1 MVGEAV
7 EAAVELAKIGA
18 NANKNQTEKKNDL
31 QLGDSDVKTADFERR
46 DLEKDEE
53 QDYSQPKLGAKEDTP
68 QAQDIADISENDAT
82 SDEEQVLEDPGTD
95 LQVDSFDKT
104 PEDNSSSSESA
115 VDKVD
120 DVANIVSSGVSSSHT
135 ADSSAYSSG
144 GINGASAVGSSGES
158 AYEPLQLPA
167 ALPAISE
174 GMFSKMMSPDS
185 PETKSMLE
193 QAEEAYSDDEDIDAK
208 ELPFTDDEKSA
219 EDVEDVVQADI
230 PEEAKE
236 EILEESTE
244 DDDKIDEGEI
254 LDKAVEVAAADQ
266 VDKSDGEKEKS
277 LKDKSDD
284 EKEKEE
290 KEKSLKD
297 KLKDAWSKG
306 QPLAEALFYLFNPK
320 STAEGESLS
329 MGNSDVDIADM
340 KDADISTEGEADTF
354 TSSSGSAPSEGTA
367 SGYSGSKVASDTS
380 SGNVDSRV
388 GSSAGRGSIDNT
400 ISGGSSSGSSSSGA
414 GSIRAAFDKI
424 VSGGMTGGTSSGDS
438 SFTDSGM
445 SSGPVGAVEVKGN
458 DEPLKIGQAQTTAP
472 QVTAKGVSQS
482 PVVDNIHDVVA
493 KDWEKWPERDG
504 VHYKDKGSIGIF
516 TENGKDV
523 FVKIGTRRIQPLEN
537 IDDNKLAF
545 VEEIL

>member
-1 MVGEAV
+1 MTGGVV

-18 NANKNQTEKKNDL
+18 NANKKQTEKKNDL

-68 QAQDIADISENDAT
+68 QAQDIADISENDAK
-82 SDEEQVLEDPGTD
+82 SDEEQVLENPGTT

-144 GINGASAVGSSGES
+144 GVNGASAVGSSGES

-185 PETKSMLE
+185 PETKSMLQE
-193 QAEEAYSDDEDIDAK
+193 AEDAYSDDEDIDAK
-208 ELPFTDDEKSA
+208 ELSFTGDEKAA
-219 EDVEDVVQADI
+219 EDVEDVVEAEI
-230 PEEAKE
+230 PEETKE
-236 EILEESTE
+236 ELLEESTE
-244 DDDKIDEGEI
+244 DDGKVDQGEI
-254 LDKAVEVAAADQ
+254 LDKAVEVAAEQ
-266 VDKSDGEKEKS
+266 N
-277 LKDKSDD
+277 SDD

-290 KEKSLKD
+290 REKSLKD
-297 KLKDAWSKG
+297 KLKDTWKKG

-388 GSSAGRGSIDNT
+388 GSSAGRGEIDNT

-424 VSGGMTGGTSSGDS
+424 VSGGMAGGTSSGDS

-458 DEPLKIGQAQTTAP
+458 DEPLKVQQTATP
-472 QVTAKGVSQS
+472 QVTAKGVSQN
-482 PVVDNIHDVVA
+482 PVVDNIHEVVA

-537 IDDNKLAF
+537 IDGNKLAF

>member
-1 MVGEAV
+1 MDPVSTAV
-7 EAAVELAKIGA
+7 ALAKIGA
-18 NANKNQTEKKNDL
+18 NANKDQTEKKNDL

-53 QDYSQPKLGAKEDTP
+53 QDYSQPKLGSKEDTP
-68 QAQDIADISENDAT
+68 QAQDIADISENDAK
-82 SDEEQVLEDPGTD
+82 SDEEQVLENPETT
-95 LQVDSFDKT
+95 LPVDSFDKT

-244 DDDKIDEGEI
+244 DDGKVDEGEI

-266 VDKSDGEKEKS
+266 VDKSDDEKEKS

-290 KEKSLKD
+290 KEESLKD
-297 KLKDAWSKG
+297 KLKDVWKKG

-340 KDADISTEGEADTF
+340 KNADISTEGEADTF

-424 VSGGMTGGTSSGDS
+424 VSGGMDGGTSSGDS

-458 DEPLKIGQAQTTAP
+458 DEPLKIGQAQTAAP

-482 PVVDNIHDVVA
+482 PVVDNIHEVVA